1 MSYNVRMR
9 TSRLAG
15 FTLVEMIAILVVI
28 IILAAAALD
37 HYGTVSSAAKN
48 AMIDNFLKDC
58 KTVYAKMYYGD
69 SSSNFQGTNY
79 TSLANYVT
87 IGGFDAASATLS
99 GNQLTI
105 SGIPITFF
113 KNQATS
119 LVIDYGAQT
128 FNGDNENTFLG
139 EAHW

>member
-1 MSYNVRMR
+1 
-9 TSRLAG
+9 
-15 FTLVEMIAILVVI
+15 
-28 IILAAAALD
+28 
-37 HYGTVSSAAKN
+37 
-48 AMIDNFLKDC
+48 MIDNFLKDC